1 MKILLLGNGLVASS
15 IKKVLH
21 TETNFTV
28 SVVSKNDYDLT
39 NFDAV
44 YQMFNK
50 SQPDLCILAAGVVGG
65 IEKNMSKSSELI
77 FTNSRIILN
86 VIESLPK
93 FNVKYFINLVPA
105 CVYPSNLLRPAL
117 PKDLFTS
124 PMELSSLP
132 YSTAK
137 IASIVM
143 VNALRDQSKLNY
155 ISLISTNV
163 YGDNLEI
170 ETHKAH
176 VIPALIN
183 KFTEAKLLNMK
194 SITLLGDGS
203 PVREFLHSDDLA
215 MAVLRVIKDN
225 LYQKNILNVAGG
237 ESITI
242 SELANLIKSISGYSG
257 EVLFSSSE
265 KNGTSVKLID
275 GSELRGYGWKPL
287 TSLEQG
293 IKKAFEFRTTNKF

>member
-1 MKILLLGNGLVASS
+1 MKILLLGNGLVAKS
-15 IKKVLH
+15 IKNVLH
-21 TETNFTV
+21 TDKDFTV
-28 SVVSKNDYDLT
+28 YVVSKNNYDLT

-44 YQMFNK
+44 CQMFNEY
-50 SQPDLCILAAGVVGG
+50 QPDLCILAAGLVGG
-65 IEKNMSKSSELI
+65 IEKNISNPSELM
-77 FTNSRIILN
+77 FTNSRIIIN

-93 FNVKYFINLVPA
+93 FNVKNFINLVPA
-105 CVYPSNLLRPAL
+105 CVYPSNLLRPAI

-143 VNALRDQSKLNY
+143 VNALRDQFKLNY
-155 ISLISTNV
+155 TSLISTNV
-163 YGDNLEI
+163 YGDDLEI

-183 KFTEAKLLNMK
+183 RFTEAKLLNKK

-215 MAVLRVIKDN
+215 MAVLSVVNNN

-237 ESITI
+237 ESVTI
-242 SELANLIKSISGYSG
+242 SELANLIKSVTGYSG
-257 EVLFSSSE
+257 EILFSSSE

-275 GSELRGYGWKPL
+275 GSELREYGWKPL
-287 TSLEQG
+287 ISLKQG
-293 IKKAFEFRTTNKF
+293 IKKAFDARNTNKI

>member
-44 YQMFNK
+44 NQMFNK
-50 SQPDLCILAAGVVGG
+50 CQPDLCILAAGVVGG
-65 IEKNMSKSSELI
+65 IEKNISKSSELI

-143 VNALRDQSKLNY
+143 VNALRDQFKLNY

-275 GSELRGYGWKPL
+275 GSELRGLGWKPL

-293 IKKAFEFRTTNKF
+293 IKKAFEFRNTIEF